1 MNLLSLI
8 VLLCIALSYCN
19 VAMGLASLIGFLYY
33 VHVSQRNERL
43 ELIKMFYQMK
53 ENKDWCIVMLHTRT
67 TYDLMNIYDI
77 TVRQYNRTNKQETK
91 KIVGVNFTGAMY
103 HFSFLFSGQE
113 PEKLNL

>member
-8 VLLCIALSYCN
+8 VLLCITLCYCN

-53 ENKDWCIVMLHTRT
+53 GNHDWCIIMLDTRT
-67 TYDLMNIYDI
+67 TFNLMNIYDI
-77 TVRQYNRTNKQETK
+77 TVHHYNRTNKQETK
-91 KIVGVNFTGAMY
+91 KIEGVNFTGAMY
-103 HFSFLFSGQE
+103 QFFFLFSGQE